1 MEHCLLHLIVSPSLE
16 ESMVDWLLNQAS
28 ITGFSSMVIYG
39 HGSSESAFNL
49 VEQVAGRQRRIQ
61 FVIHTQNT
69 LATQLIT
76 TLKQTFAGAG
86 VHYFVMPV
94 TEFGRV

>member
-16 ESMVDWLLNQAS
+16 ETIVDWLLNQPS
-28 ITGFSSMVIYG
+28 MTGFSSMVIYG

-61 FVIHTQNT
+61 FVLHTQNT
-69 LATQLIT
+69 LATQLIIA
-76 TLKQTFAGAG
+76 LKQSFTGAEI
-86 VHYFVMPV
+86 HYFVMPV
-94 TEFGRV
+94 SECGRV